1 LLNAHILQKNKSSR
15 HLLIESSSTRKYL
28 LYAISK
34 ILLVVTGILIALQ
47 INNWNEREKA
57 EIKVSESLIK
67 LSYDL
72 RFDIQKFNKIDT
84 IYDQWLEECQYIFDE
99 VLSGKKKITSI
110 DEYVPGRGSLFYISV
125 RESSYTEMIN
135 TGLLYQIKDNAL
147 SSSTNN

>member
-1 LLNAHILQKNKSSR
+1 MLNAHILQKNKSSR

-99 VLSGKKKITSI
+99 VLSGKKKNHF
-110 DEYVPGRGSLFYISV
+110 D
-125 RESSYTEMIN
+125 
-135 TGLLYQIKDNAL
+135 
-147 SSSTNN
+147 

>member
-1 LLNAHILQKNKSSR
+1 M
-15 HLLIESSSTRKYL
+15 
-28 LYAISK
+28 LYAINK

-47 INNWNEREKA
+47 INNWNDREKA
-57 EIKVSESLIK
+57 KIKVSESLIK

-72 RFDIQKFNKIDT
+72 RFDIQKFNKIDS

-99 VLSGKKKITSI
+99 VLSGKKKTSI

-147 SSSTNN
+147 SSSINN